1 MKGDTIISSSCK
13 IAVLHKME
21 FSLEPNNC
29 LRSSLRQ
36 VLKNKLLSDVRVNLN
51 GNKTFHLHKS
61 LLSVRSEKFSYFFDY
76 SENNN
81 DSDTFFSDKLK
92 PILKK
97 TTSVFEEKKY
107 LTEFGKETQANL
119 LFQERKPKSLKTIG
133 WRLNPEDTPD
143 EPLESESDMNLDSDS
158 ENLDLDFQ
166 LNEAE
171 DRELKDQPVV
181 EKKVIENQNGFLK
194 FKLWKPSEKG
204 PLHKMSTIW
213 SS

>member
-1 MKGDTIISSSCK
+1 M
-13 IAVLHKME
+13 
-21 FSLEPNNC
+21 
-29 LRSSLRQ
+29 
-36 VLKNKLLSDVRVNLN
+36 
-51 GNKTFHLHKS
+51 
-61 LLSVRSEKFSYFFDY
+61 
-76 SENNN
+76 
-81 DSDTFFSDKLK
+81 
-92 PILKK
+92 
-97 TTSVFEEKKY
+97 
-107 LTEFGKETQANL
+107 
-119 LFQERKPKSLKTIG
+119 
-133 WRLNPEDTPD
+133 
-143 EPLESESDMNLDSDS
+143 DSDS